1 MKLFWITIG
10 FSVNY
15 CNRRYL
21 AFVRCIL
28 IGGIGLGK
36 SRIAAML
43 TDMSASE
50 CIEMMCYKRR

>member
-50 CIEMMCYKRR
+50 CIGMMCYKRR